1 MVNPFYPLGNW
12 LFGGLRRLLGIQ
24 YQTPAYEADAASPV
38 TFDSAMQLSA
48 VWACVKL
55 LSETP
60 ASLPLNFYRRV
71 DGDRVPFPEHPLA
84 ELFARKPNRYQT
96 RIEFWETVFLQLE
109 LFGNSYCQI
118 TRTGDRITSLL
129 PLMASQMEVRLN
141 DDGSLT
147 YQYQGSDGGVTVFS
161 ERSIWHLKLMGNG
174 ITGLSPLAYQRNTL
188 GIASAAEK
196 AVTNVYKNGAKPSGV
211 LKLDRLLTK
220 AQRDEARATFANLT
234 TGDNNRLMV
243 LEKGTEF
250 EAISLSPQD
259 IELLSSRKFQLSEI
273 CRWYG
278 VPSVLVNDNNGQ
290 TTWGTGIYEIVQ
302 GFYKLTM
309 RPLLEKTEISMQTH
323 LLSDRDRREVEIEFD
338 FNALLT
344 ADYKTLVESLRSAV
358 TGGLLT
364 PNEARSR
371 MNESPQAFGD
381 VLYMQGAMM
390 PVDRLGRSNEPAPA
404 TEEQR
409 AAAIAVERFMAATQ
423 SLATEVRGVREYVA
437 GSKSA
442 PLPAP
447 VAPATT
453 VNVSLDQSLITAT
466 ASALQDQAQRSF
478 DLLAS
483 EIKGLQISVAAPEVT
498 VNVPEQK
505 MVPPTVNV
513 YNEVRP
519 AEVTVIDKHPRVA
532 IQTVERDANDEIT
545 RTVIKYDS

>member
-1 MVNPFYPLGNW
+1 MVNPFYQVGQW
-12 LFGGLRRLLGIQ
+12 LFGGLRRLVGIQ
-24 YQTPAYEADAASPV
+24 YPMPAYEADAAAPV
-38 TFDSAMQLSA
+38 TFDTAMQLSA

-71 DGDRVPFPEHPLA
+71 NGERVPVPDHPLA

-118 TRTGDRITSLL
+118 TRSGDRIVSLM
-129 PLMASQMEVRLN
+129 PLMSSQMEVRLM

-147 YQYQGSDGGVTVFS
+147 YQYQTENGSLAIFS

-174 ITGLSPLAYQRNTL
+174 LTGLSPLAYQRNTL

-211 LKLDRLLTK
+211 LKLDRLLTQ
-220 AQRDEARATFANLT
+220 AQRAEARAAFATLT
-234 TGDNNRLMV
+234 TGESNRLMV

-309 RPLLEKTEISMQTH
+309 RPLLEKCEISMQTH
-323 LLSDRDRREVEIEFD
+323 LLSDRDRRDIEIEFD

-364 PNEARSR
+364 PNEARAR
-371 MNESPQAFGD
+371 MNESPQENGD

-390 PVDRLGRSNEPAPA
+390 PIDRLGQPAAPTPAQAEERSAAVALERRFDAMQGDIQEFKARQVALMERQPAAQPITVRVGIDNEQM
-404 TEEQR
+404 TK
-409 AAAIAVERFMAATQ
+409 MALDVQ
-423 SLATEVRGVREYVA
+423 QVA
-437 GSKSA
+437 NHA
-442 PLPAP
+442 
-447 VAPATT
+447 
-453 VNVSLDQSLITAT
+453 
-466 ASALQDQAQRSF
+466 F
-478 DLLAS
+478 
-483 EIKGLQISVAAPEVT
+483 LQIKQEIEQMELVVNPVIHNHIEIPEA
-498 VNVPEQK
+498 K
-505 MVPPTVNV
+505 MVPPQVNV
-513 YNEVRP
+513 YNEVSP
-519 AEVTVIDKHPRVA
+519 APVTVVDSHPTRA
-532 IQTVERDANDEIT
+532 IQTVERNGIDEIT
-545 RTVIKYDS
+545 RTITTYEH